1 MKIDLNY
8 LDYISLR
15 GINDPNIDNAL
26 LVFQHDDV
34 YHFYHVQFKTRELPG
49 REMLVSPLELEI
61 KSHEEKYLLPEN
73 IDVEIERITNNDE
86 TIGVGVLVETI
97 PVRESLEYKLQL
109 TAIFYLLAK
118 QYKAV

>member
-1 MKIDLNY
+1 
-8 LDYISLR
+8 
-15 GINDPNIDNAL
+15 
-26 LVFQHDDV
+26 
-34 YHFYHVQFKTRELPG
+34 
-49 REMLVSPLELEI
+49 MLVSPLELEI

-97 PVRESLEYKLQL
+97 PVRESLEYQLQL